1 MFNLRYQQ
9 VILPELPPPPCR
21 SRGTTV
27 EGGQSLAGSS
37 ARTCYDSRCC
47 AGTCALQTRVTHS
60 PMVSSERKTYFQTFP
75 ENKDQINSP
84 NVRLSASG
92 IN

>member
-1 MFNLRYQQ
+1 MFNICYQH
-9 VILPELPPPPCR
+9 VISPELPPPPCR

-27 EGGQSLAGSS
+27 EDGQNLAGSS
-37 ARTCYDSRCC
+37 ARTCYDSRCS
-47 AGTCALQTRVTHS
+47 ARTCALQTRVTHS
-60 PMVSSERKTYFQTFP
+60 LMMSSEQNTYFQTFP
-75 ENKDQINSP
+75 ENKDLINSP